1 MGRKVTTIDE
11 YLETVSADKRSALE
25 DLRKK
30 IRSIIPDA
38 EECISYSIPAFRLR
52 GTVVAG
58 FCARAKGC
66 SYFRPCTKAGD
77 DGAAETK
84 RRNAETDALFR
95 VWDDRS
101 NLFSEV
107 LERRA
112 LISAYGLK
120 VFIDRCN
127 FSAHAAL
134 GDLLKVLLRANY
146 SWTPASIRRDAYVEK
161 KSSCRSDNRRSVNFD
176 APLPHRNCRGRPCGR
191 AAHRPRRA
199 AKRRSGCASWSR
211 R

>member
-66 SYFRPCTKAGD
+66 SYFPFSGSTLKTLRPYLEGYDQTKSALHFSQSKPLLMHLVRRLIK
-77 DGAAETK
+77 ARIAETK
-84 RRNAETDALFR
+84 E
-95 VWDDRS
+95 
-101 NLFSEV
+101 
-107 LERRA
+107 
-112 LISAYGLK
+112 
-120 VFIDRCN
+120 
-127 FSAHAAL
+127 
-134 GDLLKVLLRANY
+134 
-146 SWTPASIRRDAYVEK
+146 
-161 KSSCRSDNRRSVNFD
+161 
-176 APLPHRNCRGRPCGR
+176 
-191 AAHRPRRA
+191 
-199 AKRRSGCASWSR
+199 
-211 R
+211 